1 MIQKEEKPVRT
12 LFLSAGKQ
20 IQQERWTQ
28 NGVEKQ
34 DRF

>member
-20 IQQERWTQ
+20 KQQEQGTQ